1 MDRPCHGPVVA
12 DEFKGGNAVVVARDD
27 FTIDN
32 AGLHWQCGR
41 GRADGGKPVREV
53 SAVAGHQPYTG
64 RFTVCN
70 EAKAVVLY
78 LMNPLWSAGRLLGR
92 TRQAGLKSGLGLI
105 GADPTP

>member
-12 DEFKGGNAVVVARDD
+12 DEFKDGKAVVVARDD

-41 GRADGGKPVREV
+41 CQADGGKPVREV

-64 RFTVCN
+64 RFPAYD
-70 EAKAVVLY
+70 EAEAVVLY

-92 TRQAGLKSGLGLI
+92 TPQAELTT
-105 GADPTP
+105 AV